1 MNFTPYKMAFRSL
14 VFVFIA
20 LTSLQAQDAHFT
32 QYYQVPAY
40 VNPALVGNFNGLFK
54 VGMNYRDQW
63 RPAIDRPYAT
73 FTATGE
79 SKFMVGKRDPDIAA
93 LGIMF
98 FSDQISKYD
107 LNTTQIALTGSY
119 HKLLD
124 KKTKQYIGIGYQ
136 AAIFQKSLNYE
147 DLTFGD
153 QFNAID
159 AYSNE
164 TLELLP
170 GNNIG
175 FFDMSLGIDYSY
187 TSTSDREFNAGIS
200 VFHVTSPNISFFG
213 KEDFVDKD
221 VNTEAF
227 LDPRWSVHAS
237 YSLPTSDA
245 FSFQPRILY
254 MSQDQHKMYVL
265 STLFTYKNPRSEGKK
280 FYFGP
285 GLRFSNRLNS
295 TALEAVM
302 LIVGYDFKGL
312 NLGLSYDYNTSD
324 LFNDRFGMS
333 TFEISLN
340 YFGQYENADAF
351 CPTF

>member
-1 MNFTPYKMAFRSL
+1 MKGNFL
-14 VFVFIA
+14 VLLAVLYTFAV
-20 LTSLQAQDAHFT
+20 SAQDASFT

-63 RPAIDRPYAT
+63 RPALDRPYAT

-79 SKFMVGKRDPDIAA
+79 SKFLIGKRDPDVVA

-98 FSDQISKYD
+98 FSDRISRFD

-124 KKTKQYIGIGYQ
+124 KRTKQYIGIGYQ

-159 AYSNE
+159 AYSNQ

-175 FFDMSLGIDYSY
+175 FLDMSAGIDYSV
-187 TSTSDREFNAGIS
+187 SPSDGHDLNVGLS
-200 VFHVTSPNISFFG
+200 VFHFTAPNISFFG

-221 VNTEAF
+221 LDVAAF
-227 LDPRWSVHAS
+227 LDPRWTAHVS
-237 YSLPTSDA
+237 YGFHTSPNIVLE
-245 FSFQPRILY
+245 PRVLY
-254 MSQDQHKMYVL
+254 MAQDQHRLAML
-265 STLFTYKNPRSEGKK
+265 SALFKYKNPKSEGKV

-285 GLRFSNRLNS
+285 GMRMARNIDKTN
-295 TALEAVM
+295 LESIY

-312 NLGLSYDYNTSD
+312 NLGLSYEYNNKD
-324 LFNDRFGMS
+324 LFNDRNGLS
-333 TFEISLN
+333 SFEISLN

-351 CPTF
+351 CPSF

>member
-1 MNFTPYKMAFRSL
+1 MNFTPYRMAYRSL
-14 VFVFIA
+14 VFVIIA
-20 LTSLQAQDAHFT
+20 ISGLQAQDAHFT

-124 KKTKQYIGIGYQ
+124 RKTKQYIGIGYQ

-175 FFDMSLGIDYSY
+175 FFDMNVPAVSLHTLG
-187 TSTSDREFNAGIS
+187 TRRAQQ
-200 VFHVTSPNISFFG
+200 
-213 KEDFVDKD
+213 
-221 VNTEAF
+221 
-227 LDPRWSVHAS
+227 
-237 YSLPTSDA
+237 
-245 FSFQPRILY
+245 FS
-254 MSQDQHKMYVL
+254 
-265 STLFTYKNPRSEGKK
+265 
-280 FYFGP
+280 
-285 GLRFSNRLNS
+285 
-295 TALEAVM
+295 
-302 LIVGYDFKGL
+302 
-312 NLGLSYDYNTSD
+312 
-324 LFNDRFGMS
+324 
-333 TFEISLN
+333 
-340 YFGQYENADAF
+340 
-351 CPTF
+351 